1 MRHDEV
7 VAMVAALP
15 GVVVQTPG
23 PGSEAPEIA
32 WGDSFFFYDP
42 DDAGG
47 GEARM
52 FPFATV
58 VTKDYPGFDEA
69 SQLDRPGVFRL
80 NVNVGRERFA
90 ELFGFAPSAF
100 AEHQDRFDYAAEDVL
115 VPHPVYGQQAW
126 VAVVSPGPATQD
138 AVRDLIA
145 VAHARAVR
153 RHRPG

>member
-1 MRHDEV
+1 MTHDEV

-15 GVVVQTPG
+15 GVVVQTPV

-42 DDAGG
+42 DDVG

-58 VTKDYPGFDEA
+58 VTKNYPGFDE
-69 SQLDRPGVFRL
+69 SSRLDRPGAFRL
-80 NVNVGRERFA
+80 NINVGRERFT
-90 ELFGFAPSAF
+90 ELFGFAPSVF
-100 AEHQDRFDYAAEDVL
+100 AEHHDQFEYATEDVL

-126 VAVVSPGPATQD
+126 VAVVCPGPATQD
-138 AVRDLIA
+138 EVRELVA
-145 VAHARAVR
+145 VAHARAAGR
-153 RHRPG
+153 YRSR

>member
-1 MRHDEV
+1 M
-7 VAMVAALP
+7 VAIVAALP

-42 DDAGG
+42 DAVG

-58 VTKDYPGFDEA
+58 VTKDYPGFDE
-69 SQLDRPGVFRL
+69 SSRLDRPGAFRL
-80 NVNVGRERFA
+80 NLNVGRERFT

-100 AEHQDRFDYAAEDVL
+100 AEHHDGFDYAADDVL

-126 VAVVSPGPATQD
+126 VAVVNPGPATQE
-138 AVRDLIA
+138 AVRELVA
-145 VAHARAVR
+145 VAHARAAR
-153 RHRPG
+153 RHRSG